1 MGRETGVLCH
11 LTSLPTGKIS
21 DSDRFLDFLKGNGY
35 SKWQFLPL
43 TPPDEHN
50 SPYASPSAFAGHHGI
65 CSSDIVGDLS
75 DEDYWLEDWALFATI
90 TEHYPGKNWTE
101 WPDELRNRDPS
112 ALTKWRERINPEIV
126 RQGIFQHEWLTMKDR
141 ANYIGIDL
149 IGDLP
154 IFISHHS
161 ADVWANPELFQLDEN
176 GLPVVV
182 AGVPPDYFSETG
194 QKWNTVLYNWDEH
207 EKSNWLWWRERM
219 ARMLR
224 LFDIVR
230 IDHFRGFHSAWA
242 VPREAEDGVIGQ
254 WQSAPK
260 DKIIKALVDVA
271 GDESRIIAEDL
282 GIIPQEVI
290 DLRLQFNL
298 RGMAILQFGFGEDA
312 GDSPHHPHNIN
323 SMQVVYTGTHDNDT
337 TLGWW
342 QTLDDT
348 AKANVRQLTG
358 QSTDVVGSMI
368 ELAKQ
373 CPAPLCIIPLQDILR
388 LDSTGRMNVPGV
400 EQGNWQWR
408 FQWENLSFQGLS
420 IQRQYDNPPNLR
432 QHRMGLVGYFTAEIG
447 LWSELHTYSGG
458 LGVLAGDHVKSAA
471 DAEIDLVGVTLLYRE
486 GYGRQHIDNDGNQ
499 TETFGAI
506 DPADHLI
513 DTGLDLT
520 LPLDDGTIHA
530 KIWKVE
536 VVGVTGHVV
545 PVYFMDT
552 HHPKNSEYHQRLGAR
567 LYGGDDDVRIRQE
580 YLLGV
585 GGVRLLNK
593 LKKNFSGLHLNEGHC
608 TFALLEL
615 LSQGWTRED
624 LSKKILFTTHT
635 PVPAGHDRFEWDDVN
650 EVLGDLMPEDAV
662 ELVKSVGD
670 PEDGARCSM
679 SHLAVALAEQV
690 NAVSNLNAQV
700 ASTMFDNY
708 HIHPL
713 TNGVHHITWTS
724 PTMSALF
731 DEKLPGWKVD
741 PTQLGYAGTL
751 SDDDLLAA
759 RGKNRRIFR
768 ELVKASTG
776 VELEEER
783 LTIGFAR
790 RFATYKRANL
800 VFKNLERLSRIGGG
814 KIQFVFSGKAHP
826 RDDGGKQLIRDI
838 YGSAKHLEQ
847 EIPVAFLENYDMDTG
862 LAITSGVDIWLNNPV
877 RPMEASGTSGMKAA
891 MNGVPNC
898 SILDGW
904 WPEGCQ
910 HGVNGWA
917 IGESEDDRN
926 DDRDADNIYSVL
938 ENDVIPAWEKGGSV
952 WANIMRSSIATSA
965 RFTGARMISE
975 YKRFYDAFE

>member
-1 MGRETGVLCH
+1 
-11 LTSLPTGKIS
+11 
-21 DSDRFLDFLKGNGY
+21 
-35 SKWQFLPL
+35 
-43 TPPDEHN
+43 
-50 SPYASPSAFAGHHGI
+50 
-65 CSSDIVGDLS
+65 
-75 DEDYWLEDWALFATI
+75 
-90 TEHYPGKNWTE
+90 
-101 WPDELRNRDPS
+101 
-112 ALTKWRERINPEIV
+112 
-126 RQGIFQHEWLTMKDR
+126 
-141 ANYIGIDL
+141 
-149 IGDLP
+149 
-154 IFISHHS
+154 
-161 ADVWANPELFQLDEN
+161 
-176 GLPVVV
+176 
-182 AGVPPDYFSETG
+182 
-194 QKWNTVLYNWDEH
+194 
-207 EKSNWLWWRERM
+207 
-219 ARMLR
+219 
-224 LFDIVR
+224 
-230 IDHFRGFHSAWA
+230 
-242 VPREAEDGVIGQ
+242 
-254 WQSAPK
+254 
-260 DKIIKALVDVA
+260 
-271 GDESRIIAEDL
+271 
-282 GIIPQEVI
+282 
-290 DLRLQFNL
+290 
-298 RGMAILQFGFGEDA
+298 
-312 GDSPHHPHNIN
+312 
-323 SMQVVYTGTHDNDT
+323 
-337 TLGWW
+337 
-342 QTLDDT
+342 
-348 AKANVRQLTG
+348 
-358 QSTDVVGSMI
+358 
-368 ELAKQ
+368 
-373 CPAPLCIIPLQDILR
+373 
-388 LDSTGRMNVPGV
+388 
-400 EQGNWQWR
+400 
-408 FQWENLSFQGLS
+408 
-420 IQRQYDNPPNLR
+420 
-432 QHRMGLVGYFTAEIG
+432 MGLVGYFTAEIG

-471 DAEIDLVGVTLLYRE
+471 DAEIDLIGVTLLYRE
-486 GYGRQHIDNDGNQ
+486 GYGRQHIDSDGNQ

-536 VVGVTGHVV
+536 VTGVTGHIV

-593 LKKNFSGLHLNEGHC
+593 LNKDFSGLHLNEGHC

-650 EVLGDLMPEDAV
+650 EVLGDLMPDDAV

-731 DEKLPGWKVD
+731 DEKLPGWKQD

-759 RGKNRRIFR
+759 REKNRRIFR

-776 VELEEER
+776 VELEEGR

-800 VFKNLERLSRIGGG
+800 VFKDLAKLSEIGAG

-826 RDDGGKQLIRDI
+826 RDEGGKQLIRDI

-917 IGESEDDRN
+917 IGEPEDER
-926 DDRDADNIYSVL
+926 DDSRDADNIYSVL
-938 ENDVIPAWEKGGSV
+938 ENDVIPAWEKGGSI